1 MENLTMIQLRDFAI
15 VAIAIM
21 GFIVLVG
28 NVVKVIKEW
37 RKPGMSEAEWRRD
50 VDQKLDKDNKRIASL
65 EDGNKVI
72 CKALI
77 AMLSH
82 EINGNSTEKLKQAMS
97 ELQDYL
103 IERSKES

>member
-28 NVVKVIKEW
+28 NVVKVIQEW
-37 RKPGMSEAEWRRD
+37 RKPGLSEAEWRRD
-50 VDQKLDKDNKRIASL
+50 VDQKLDTDNKRIASL
-65 EDGNKVI
+65 EEGNKVI

-82 EINGNSTEKLKQAMS
+82 EINGNSTEKLKKAMS
-97 ELQDYL
+97 DLQDYL
-103 IERSKES
+103 IER

>member
-37 RKPGMSEAEWRRD
+37 RKPGMSEAEWRRV
-50 VDQKLDKDNKRIASL
+50 VDQKLDNDNKRIAAL

-82 EINGNSTEKLKQAMS
+82 EINGNSTEKLKKAMS
-97 ELQDYL
+97 DLQDYL
-103 IERSKES
+103 IER

>member
-15 VAIAIM
+15 VAIALM

-50 VDQKLDKDNKRIASL
+50 VDQKLDNDNKRIASL

-82 EINGNSTEKLKQAMS
+82 EINGNSTEKLKKDMS
-97 ELQDYL
+97 DLQDYL
-103 IERSKES
+103 IER

>member
-50 VDQKLDKDNKRIASL
+50 VDQKLDNDNKRIASL
-65 EDGNKVI
+65 EDGNKVV

-82 EINGNSTEKLKQAMS
+82 EINGNSTEKLKKAMS
-97 ELQDYL
+97 DLQDYL
-103 IERSKES
+103 IER

>member
-15 VAIAIM
+15 VSIAIM

-82 EINGNSTEKLKQAMS
+82 EINGNSIEKLKKAMS
-97 ELQDYL
+97 DLQDYL
-103 IERSKES
+103 IER